1 MLIQTPKKTYTLEE
15 YRQLEETA
23 DFRNEYHDGEI
34 IPMTDGSINHNRII
48 GNIFAYLKFALRG
61 KNAEV
66 FMTDLRLWI
75 PRYRRGTY
83 PDVMVISGEPVFNDG
98 RNDEILNPSLIV
110 EVLSKS
116 TQEYDKGNKFR
127 FYRSIPEFS
136 EYLLVSQYEFYVE
149 QYIKNGAEQW
159 LFLAYEGENAVV
171 RFNLAGVEMSL
182 KDIYEKLNFDWE
194 EI

>member
-1 MLIQTPKKTYTLEE
+1 MLTETPKKTYTLEE
-15 YRQLEETA
+15 YRQIEETA

-34 IPMTDGSINHNRII
+34 LPMTGGSINHNRII

-83 PDVMVISGEPVFNDG
+83 PDVMVIFGEPVFNDG

-116 TQEYDKGNKFR
+116 TQEYDKGDKFR

-159 LFLAYEGENAVV
+159 LFLAYEGEDAVV
-171 RFNLAGVEMSL
+171 RFNFAGVEMSL
-182 KDIYEKLNFDWE
+182 KDIYEKVNFEVE
-194 EI
+194 E

>member
-1 MLIQTPKKTYTLEE
+1 MLTETPKKTYTLEE
-15 YRQLEETA
+15 YRQLEESA
-23 DFRNEYHDGEI
+23 EFRNEYHNGEI
-34 IPMTDGSINHNRII
+34 IAITGGSINHNRII
-48 GNIFAYLKFALRG
+48 GNIFAYLKFALRA

-83 PDVMVISGEPVFNDG
+83 PDVMVISGEPVFNEK
-98 RNDEILNPSLIV
+98 RNDEILNPSLII

-116 TQEYDKGNKFR
+116 TQEYDKADKFR

-149 QYIKNGAEQW
+149 QYIKNNSGQW
-159 LFLAYEGENAVV
+159 LFQEYEGEEAIV

-182 KDIYEKLNFDWE
+182 KEIYEKVNFEVE
-194 EI
+194 E

>member
-1 MLIQTPKKTYTLEE
+1 MLTETPKKTYTLEE
-15 YRQLEETA
+15 YRQLEESA
-23 DFRNEYHDGEI
+23 EFRNEYQDGEI
-34 IPMTDGSINHNRII
+34 IAMTGGSINHNRII
-48 GNIFAYLKFALRG
+48 GNIFAYLKFALRA

-83 PDVMVISGEPVFNDG
+83 PDVMVISGEPVFNEK
-98 RNDEILNPSLIV
+98 RNDEILNPSLII

-116 TQEYDKGNKFR
+116 TQEYDKADKFR

-149 QYIKNGAEQW
+149 QYIKNNSGQW
-159 LFLAYEGENAVV
+159 LFQEYEGEESIV

-182 KDIYEKLNFDWE
+182 KEIYEKVNFEVE
-194 EI
+194 ES

>member
-1 MLIQTPKKTYTLEE
+1 MLTETPKKTYTLEE
-15 YRQLEETA
+15 YRQLEESA
-23 DFRNEYHDGEI
+23 EFRNEYQDGEI
-34 IPMTDGSINHNRII
+34 IAITGGSINHNRII
-48 GNIFAYLKFALRG
+48 GNIFAYLKFALRA

-83 PDVMVISGEPVFNDG
+83 PDVMVISGEPVFNEK
-98 RNDEILNPSLIV
+98 RNDEILNPSLII

-116 TQEYDKGNKFR
+116 TQEYDKADKFR

-149 QYIKNGAEQW
+149 QYIKNNSGQW
-159 LFLAYEGENAVV
+159 LFQEYEGEEAIV

-182 KDIYEKLNFDWE
+182 KEIYEKVNFEVE
-194 EI
+194 ES

>member
-116 TQEYDKGNKFR
+116 TQEYDKGDKFR